1 MKMKNTALL
10 VGPYDWDPALLP
22 LAEFE
27 ARLAA
32 VRRVLAERG
41 ASALLVH
48 GDSVEH
54 GALAYLTGFTPKLG
68 PAIALIPREGPLRI
82 LASGGAGMMSS
93 AKLLTWVKDVRPIN
107 DLRHSVSEWLAEF
120 SGEGRA
126 VLGLWG
132 SNVMAQ
138 RPYQAVSAAIQ
149 PSGQMMLELD
159 DALDA
164 LRRRKSPREMELLR
178 EACRTLAA
186 ARNAFERALK
196 DGAGARSAALAAER
210 AAYANG
216 AQDVRMLASA
226 RDGGPPAPFDGS
238 DDACVSPLLA
248 CLAAR
253 FAGYWAEAIITIAA
267 TQSGALAHAR
277 SALAA
282 MLREARPGVTCEDLL
297 RAAAQHLTPYQLH
310 PWLESAWGGG
320 IGLSLEEVPILGRD
334 KHPQLEGGGVYTLR
348 CGALGEGSDNAV
360 VSAMVSVNQAGGDV
374 LWSGAEQTAS

>member
-27 ARLAA
+27 ARLEA
-32 VRRVLAERG
+32 VRRVLAEWG
-41 ASALLVH
+41 VTALLVH
-48 GDSVEH
+48 GHSVEH

-68 PAIALIPREGPLRI
+68 PAFALVPREGPLRI

-107 DLRHSVSEWLAEF
+107 DLRNSVGEWLAEA
-120 SGEGRA
+120 SEEGHA
-126 VLGLWG
+126 ALGLWG
-132 SNVMAQ
+132 SNVMAR

-149 PSGQMMLELD
+149 PSGQMIELD

-164 LRRRKSPREMELLR
+164 LRRRKSPRELQLLR

-216 AQDVRMLASA
+216 AQDVRMLTSA

-253 FAGYWAEAIITIAA
+253 FAGYWAAGLVTIAA
-267 TQSGALAHAR
+267 TQDGALAHAQ
-277 SALAA
+277 AGLAA
-282 MLREARPGVTCEDLL
+282 MLREARPGVTCDDLL

-310 PWLESAWGGG
+310 PWLESAWGDG
-320 IGLSLEEVPILGRD
+320 IGLSLEEVPMLGRD
-334 KHPQLEGGGVYTLR
+334 KHPKLEEGGIYTLR
-348 CGALGEGSDNAV
+348 CGALGDGSDNAV